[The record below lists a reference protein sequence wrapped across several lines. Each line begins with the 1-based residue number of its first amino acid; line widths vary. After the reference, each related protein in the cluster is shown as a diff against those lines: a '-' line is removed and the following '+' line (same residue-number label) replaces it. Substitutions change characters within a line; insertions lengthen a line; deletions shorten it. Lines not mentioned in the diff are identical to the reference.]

1 MRVHGENSPLSQPPS
16 AAAPS
21 STSRLTRWCDVL
33 QELSGL
39 HISPFNAQKSTS
51 MNGNG
56 CKYVKLL
63 SRNRNDSYEK
73 RCSQLTGTKKE
84 RLKRHLQLKE
94 ENKDSDF
101 FSSMRN
107 EGGVHLVG
115 ATTDTSI
122 FYEEWVI
129 SILIHTSG
137 YLLLYFYSVAFNENL
152 LSSASF
158 RSLHFYWTHNT
169 PAIGY
174 TNTYL

>member
-1 MRVHGENSPLSQPPS
+1 
-16 AAAPS
+16 
-21 STSRLTRWCDVL
+21 
-33 QELSGL
+33 
-39 HISPFNAQKSTS
+39 

-122 FYEEWVI
+122 FYEE
-129 SILIHTSG
+129 
-137 YLLLYFYSVAFNENL
+137 
-152 LSSASF
+152 
-158 RSLHFYWTHNT
+158 
-169 PAIGY
+169 
-174 TNTYL
+174 